1 MRKVCFY
8 LWLLLMVPAT
18 GLFAQDSSLLKLLND
33 SMDVQSGHFP
43 VTGTFKATQLIN
55 LPTTESPARKN
66 LQFLIMHRF
75 GKLND
80 GAYALFGLDNAEIR
94 FGLDYGITDRLS
106 VGAGRSSFDKTF
118 DGSLKYKVLQQ
129 SGSGMPVSLSA
140 YGLVTHFTQRYS
152 DKPYLNARYRTSYTA
167 QLLLAR
173 KFNSNLSLLLAPAF
187 THINLVPMPQDKN
200 DIFTLSAGGR
210 YKITRRMAISAE
222 YNYLFNNQ
230 VVSTNVSRSLSFGW
244 DIETGGHVFQLVFSN
259 SRGMI
264 GPYYLTKTSGTWGN
278 GDIYFGFNISRN
290 FNWNKR

>member
-1 MRKVCFY
+1 MRKQCLY
-8 LWLLLMVPAT
+8 IWLLLFVPVA
-18 GLFAQDSSLLKLLND
+18 GAFAQDSSLLKLLND
-33 SMDVQSGHFP
+33 SIDVQGNHFP
-43 VTGTFKATQLIN
+43 VTGTFKATQLVN

-106 VGAGRSSFDKTF
+106 VGVGRSSYDKTF

-129 SGSGMPVSLSA
+129 STSGMPVSLSA

-152 DKPYLNARYRTSYTA
+152 DKPYLNARFRTSYTT

-187 THINLVPMPQDKN
+187 THINLVPTPQDKN
-200 DIFTLSAGGR
+200 DIFTVSAGGR
-210 YKITRRMAISAE
+210 YKITRRMAITAE

-230 VVSTNVSRSLSFGW
+230 VVSGNVSRSLSFGW

-264 GPYYLTKTSGTWGN
+264 GPYYLAKNTGTWGN

-290 FNWNKR
+290 FNWNKK